1 MLADLERLIRLQ
13 QIDTFLEEARR
24 RIAGHPASIEALDSR
39 LASATES
46 LADAKR
52 RLEETHTARRAVE
65 KDLAM
70 VQSRLSKY
78 KDQLMEVKTNREYQ
92 AMLKEIEVA
101 QNEVRRLED
110 LILEHML
117 ASDERTAQVKEADA
131 RLAEAK
137 KSVAEERQRLEREVT
152 DLSAELERSQSARQE
167 VAAGLPPTV
176 LDIYDTLAKGRRG
189 LALAEA
195 KGGLCTACHVRLRP
209 QMYNEIRRN
218 DTLFQC
224 GSCQRILYFVHP
236 AEGAAAEPAAG
247 SGQ

>member
-1 MLADLERLIRLQ
+1 MLADLEQLIRLQ
-13 QIDTFLEEARR
+13 QLDTFTEEARR
-24 RIAGHPASIEALDSR
+24 RIAAHPGRIEALDSR
-39 LASATES
+39 LSSATLGLEE
-46 LADAKR
+46 AKR
-52 RLEETHTARRAVE
+52 RLEETQAARRTVE

-117 ASDERTAQVKEADA
+117 AADERNALVKEADA
-131 RLAEAK
+131 TLVEAK
-137 KSVAEERQRLEREVT
+137 RAVAEERKRLEQEIVE
-152 DLSAELERSQSARQE
+152 LQAELERSLAGRQA
-167 VAAGLPPTV
+167 VAAGLPKNV
-176 LDIYDTLAKGRRG
+176 LDVYETLAKGRRG

-224 GSCQRILYFVHP
+224 DSCQRILYFVHP
-236 AEGAAAEPAAG
+236 RESGVVEPPAG
-247 SGQ
+247 NGQ

>member
-1 MLADLERLIRLQ
+1 MNADLGRLIRLQ
-13 QIDTFLEEARR
+13 QLDTFMEEARR
-24 RIAGHPASIEALDSR
+24 RIAGHPARLQALDSR
-39 LASATES
+39 LSEATEG
-46 LADAKR
+46 LAEAKR
-52 RLEETHTARRAVE
+52 RLEATNTARRSVE

-101 QNEVRRLED
+101 QSEVRRLED

-117 ASDERTAQVKEADA
+117 AVDDQAALVKDADS
-131 RLAEAK
+131 RLAGAK
-137 KSVAEERQRLEREVT
+137 TSSAEERQQLEREIV
-152 DLSAELERSQSARQE
+152 DLEAELERSQAARQE
-167 VAAGLPPTV
+167 VAAGLPAQV
-176 LDIYDTLAKGRRG
+176 LDIYQTLARGRRG

-209 QMYNEIRRN
+209 QMFNEIRRN

-224 GSCQRILYFVHP
+224 DSCQRILYFVHP
-236 AEGAAAEPAAG
+236 QEAAGAEPPAG
-247 SGQ
+247 GAE

>member
-13 QIDTFLEEARR
+13 QLDTFMDEARR
-24 RIAGHPASIEALDSR
+24 RIADHPAAIEALDSR
-39 LASATES
+39 LASATEG
-46 LADAKR
+46 LAEAKR

-70 VQSRLSKY
+70 VQTRLSKY

-110 LILEHML
+110 LILEHMI
-117 ASDERTAQVKEADA
+117 AGDERTAQVKEADA
-131 RLAEAK
+131 RLAAAK
-137 KSVAEERQRLEREVT
+137 KSAAEERERLEREVA
-152 DLSAELERSQSARQE
+152 DLRSELERSEGSRRE
-167 VAAGLPPTV
+167 VAAGLPKDV
-176 LDIYDTLAKGRRG
+176 LGIYDTLAKGRRG

-224 GSCQRILYFVHP
+224 DSCQRILYFVHP
-236 AEGAAAEPAAG
+236 AESAGGDAPAG
-247 SGQ
+247 GGQ

>member
-13 QIDTFLEEARR
+13 HLDTFMEDARR

-39 LASATES
+39 LASATET

-52 RLEETHTARRAVE
+52 RLEDTHTARRAVE

-70 VQSRLSKY
+70 VQTRLSKY

-117 ASDERTAQVKEADA
+117 AADEGTTQVKEADR

-137 KSVAEERQRLEREVT
+137 KSVAEERQRLEREVV
-152 DLSAELERSQSARQE
+152 DLEAELERSQAARQE
-167 VAAGLPPTV
+167 VAAGLPPNV